1 MKQSDSQIR
10 YIEAV
15 YDLSCGSNGA
25 RVSDIAAALAVSRPS
40 ASLAVKK
47 LIEAGLME
55 KDRKRRVLLTAQGE
69 TAALRRL
76 DKVAV
81 ITRFL
86 SRVLGV
92 SDGQAR
98 QDAQAIASAV
108 SPETLCSLCHS
119 TRRHGFSTVCDGH
132 CQLKTAS
139 A

>member
-1 MKQSDSQIR
+1 MKLSDSQIR

-25 RVSDIAAALAVSRPS
+25 RTSDIADRLAVSRPS
-40 ASLAVKK
+40 VSLAVKK
-47 LIEAGLME
+47 LMEAGLME
-55 KDRKRRVLLTAQGE
+55 KDGKRRVLLTAQGE
-69 TAALRRL
+69 TAALQRL

-81 ITRFL
+81 IARFL

-92 SDGQAR
+92 GAGQAR
-98 QDAQAIASAV
+98 QDAQAIASVV

-119 TRRHGFSTVCDGH
+119 TRRHGFSTVCGGH
-132 CQLKTAS
+132 CQLKTVS